1 MRDHFK
7 DTFAAFMKKNNMR
20 QTPERFAILDKALN
34 QKMHFDI
41 DCLYKDIED
50 EYHVSRTTVY
60 NTMELLCE
68 CKIFRKHFI
77 NDCQAVYELYSDK
90 HIHLICS
97 NCGNV
102 ELVRDD
108 KTDEYISSLR
118 FKGFHIS
125 FPTISIYG
133 LCSKCSRGQKRK
145 QKIEKT
151 NNLKLK

>member
-1 MRDHFK
+1 MRNQLK
-7 DTFAAFMKKNNMR
+7 ETFAAFMKTNNMR

-41 DCLYKDIED
+41 DSLYNDIEN

-77 NDCQAVYELYSDK
+77 NDSQAVYELYSDK

-97 NCGNV
+97 NCGSMTY
-102 ELVRDD
+102 VRDD
-108 KTDEYISSLR
+108 KADEYFSSLR
-118 FKGFHIS
+118 FKGFHTS
-125 FPTISIYG
+125 FSTINIYG
-133 LCSKCSRGQKRK
+133 LCSKCSRKQKRK
-145 QKIEKT
+145 PKT
-151 NNLKLK
+151 KKLTTKN